1 MSAEPDRSF
10 SVPLSAGAAATS
22 GTLPG
27 PAPVR
32 WGVLGASSTVARLAV
47 IPAIQGSPKAELVAT
62 ASLTGSHPDGGGRA
76 HATYEGLLDDPD
88 VEAVYI
94 PLPNHL
100 HRRWTE
106 AAAAAGKHV
115 LCEKP
120 LAPSAAD
127 AQAMVDAARDAEV
140 LLLEAYMTPFHPRA
154 RALADYVRAGRLG
167 TLRTVHASFGF
178 PLRDAANHRWDPD
191 AGGGA
196 LLDVGVYCLA
206 PILAVAGRPPRRV
219 NAAAVMTESGVDATF
234 SGWLDFGDGL
244 TGAITCSFE
253 VPEHQ
258 RLSLVGT
265 LGRIDVDTAFTAGPA
280 HGHFDLHIVDGSVEH
295 VDTGGAD
302 PYRGMVD
309 HFQTVLR
316 GGAPLRRTP
325 AQSVALLT
333 VMDDLRL
340 AARPTAAPAITG
352 HELAGRP
359 PAEQLPAGQPL
370 AGRP

>member
-10 SVPLSAGAAATS
+10 AVPVNPGAPDAS
-22 GTLPG
+22 GPLPG

-32 WGVLGASSTVARLAV
+32 WGVLGSSSTVARLAV
-47 IPAIQGSPKAELVAT
+47 IPAILASPKAELVAT
-62 ASLTGSHPDGGGRA
+62 ASLAGAHPDEGGRA
-76 HATYEGLLDDPD
+76 YTTYEELLEDPH

-120 LAPSAAD
+120 LAPTAAD
-127 AQAMVDAARDAEV
+127 AQAMVDATRDAEV
-140 LLLEAYMTPFHPRA
+140 LLLEAYMTPFHPRD
-154 RALADYVRAGRLG
+154 RAVSDQVRAGRLG
-167 TLRTVHASFGF
+167 ALRTVHSSFGF
-178 PLRDAANHRWDPD
+178 PLRDADNHRWDPG

-206 PILAVAGRPPRRV
+206 PILAAAGRPPRRV
-219 NAAAVMTESGVDATF
+219 TAAAVMTPSGVDATF
-234 SGWLDFGDGL
+234 TGWLDFGEGL
-244 TGAITCSFE
+244 TGGFTCSFE
-253 VPEHQ
+253 MPEHQ

-265 LGRIDVDTAFTAGPA
+265 LGRIDIETAFTAGST
-280 HGHFDLHIVDGSVEH
+280 HCGFDLVTVDGSVEH
-295 VDTGGAD
+295 IDTGGGD

-316 GGAPLRRTP
+316 GGTPLRRTP

-333 VMDDLRL
+333 LMDDLRL
-340 AARPTAAPAITG
+340 AAQP
-352 HELAGRP
+352 H
-359 PAEQLPAGQPL
+359 AGQPL
-370 AGRP
+370 AGQSLAGRA

>member
-1 MSAEPDRSF
+1 MSPEPDRSF
-10 SVPLSAGAAATS
+10 TVPATTAAS
-22 GTLPG
+22 GPLPG

-47 IPAIQGSPKAELVAT
+47 IPAILASPKAELLAT
-62 ASLTGSHPDGGGRA
+62 ASLSGVHPDGGARRY
-76 HATYEGLLDDPD
+76 ATYEELLADPD

-100 HRRWTE
+100 HRKWTE
-106 AAAAAGKHV
+106 AAAAEGKHV

-120 LAPSAAD
+120 LAPTAAD
-127 AQAMVDAARDAEV
+127 AQAMADATRDAEV
-140 LLLEAYMTPFHPRA
+140 LLLEAYMTPFHPRD
-154 RALADYVRAGRLG
+154 RALADHVRAGRLG
-167 TLRTVHASFGF
+167 ELRTVHASFGF
-178 PLRDAANHRWDPD
+178 PLRDAANHRWDPT

-206 PILAVAGRPPRRV
+206 PILALAGHPPQRVA
-219 NAAAVMTESGVDATF
+219 AAAVMTPSGVDATF
-234 SGWLDFGDGL
+234 TGWLDFGDGL
-244 TGAITCSFE
+244 TAGITCSFE

-258 RLSLVGT
+258 RVSLVGT
-265 LGRIDVDTAFTAGPA
+265 LGRIDVETAFTAGPT
-280 HGHFDLHIVDGSVEH
+280 HCGFDLVTVDGAVEH
-295 VDTGGAD
+295 IDTGGGD
-302 PYRGMVD
+302 PYRGMID

-340 AARPTAAPAITG
+340 AAQRMPA
-352 HELAGRP
+352 RS
-359 PAEQLPAGQPL
+359 
-370 AGRP
+370 